1 MVGQCR
7 KKLSGNNF
15 EWMKDTPQ
23 FKILE
28 KILKSNEGYFL
39 EVDFNIFKNYMNFI
53 MTYHFYQKE

>member
-23 FKILE
+23 F
-28 KILKSNEGYFL
+28 NE
-39 EVDFNIFKNYMNFI
+39 DFRKDFK
-53 MTYHFYQKE
+53 KL